1 VEGLV
6 RLGLRAALPP
16 LECKV
21 AWAPP
26 STSFFDRVS
35 GSSETFAPASL
46 SPDPM
51 PHRSGTLA
59 FPDPI
64 DPAQAQQDLA
74 LLQRTARGD
83 RAAFAGLYDRFSR
96 PLFATALRI
105 LGDAREAEDV
115 VHDVFITLWQRS
127 VEFSEDRGSPF
138 SWAVTMTRNRAID
151 RVRQRRRRAEILAEA
166 PPKDLGYDEGGGGSA
181 DSGGTLDAQERA
193 GAVRRALATLPRD
206 QQRAVELAFFSGL
219 TQQEIAENLRQPLG
233 TVKARI
239 RRGLLKLRDVLIGK
253 RTP

>member
-1 VEGLV
+1 
-6 RLGLRAALPP
+6 
-16 LECKV
+16 
-21 AWAPP
+21 
-26 STSFFDRVS
+26 
-35 GSSETFAPASL
+35 
-46 SPDPM
+46 M
-51 PHRSGTLA
+51 PHRSGTLT

-64 DPAQAQQDLA
+64 DPAQARQDLD
-74 LLQRTARGD
+74 LLQRTAKGD
-83 RAAFAGLYDRFSR
+83 RMAFAGLYDRFSR

-115 VHDVFITLWQRS
+115 VHDVFITLWHRS

-151 RVRQRRRRAEILAEA
+151 RVRQRRRRAEILAET
-166 PPKDLGYDEGGGGSA
+166 PPDDLGYDDTNGA
-181 DSGGTLDAQERA
+181 APVDSGGAMDARERA
-193 GAVRRALATLPRD
+193 GAVRQALATLPQD

-239 RRGLLKLRDVLIGK
+239 RRGLLKLRDVLVRK
-253 RTP
+253 RVP